1 MVVGSRG
8 DNAAGARR
16 DAMPDQPQTPPARFG
31 LYRAGWAMSGL
42 AIAFLLMDASM
53 KLLAL
58 PVVLQA
64 QAELGFEG
72 EGMARS
78 LGAILLACTLLY
90 ATPQTAVLGAIMLTG
105 YLGGAVAVKMRIGDP
120 LLTHVLFAVYVGVF
134 VWGGIYLRDARLREI
149 LPLRSDVR
157 DPTATAKQ

>member
-1 MVVGSRG
+1 MSNQPR
-8 DNAAGARR
+8 ALRAGY
-16 DAMPDQPQTPPARFG
+16 G

-42 AIAFLLMDASM
+42 VIAFLLLDASM

-64 QAELGFEG
+64 QADLGFEG
-72 EGMARS
+72 QGMARG

-90 ATPQTAVLGAIMLTG
+90 AAPRTATLGAILLTG
-105 YLGGAVAVKMRIGDP
+105 YLGGAVAVKLRIGDP
-120 LLTHVLFAVYVGVF
+120 LFTHILFGVYVGVL

-149 LPLRSDVR
+149 LPLRSGVHGR
-157 DPTATAKQ
+157 TVQAG

>member
-1 MVVGSRG
+1 
-8 DNAAGARR
+8 
-16 DAMPDQPQTPPARFG
+16 MPNQPRPPSTGIG

-64 QAELGFEG
+64 QAELGFGG
-72 EGMARS
+72 EPIARE

-90 ATPQTAVLGAIMLTG
+90 AVPQTAVLGAIMLTG

-120 LLTHVLFAVYVGVF
+120 LFTHVLFGVYVGFF

-157 DPTATAKQ
+157 DRTLPAG

>member
-1 MVVGSRG
+1 MPNQPRTPC
-8 DNAAGARR
+8 AGY
-16 DAMPDQPQTPPARFG
+16 G
-31 LYRAGWAMSGL
+31 LHRAGWAMSGL

-58 PVVLQA
+58 PVVLRA

-72 EGMARS
+72 EGMARE

-90 ATPQTAVLGAIMLTG
+90 AAPQTAVLGAIMLTG
-105 YLGGAVAVKMRIGDP
+105 FLGGAVAVKLRIGDP
-120 LLTHVLFAVYVGVF
+120 LFTHVLFGVYVGVL
-134 VWGGIYLRDARLREI
+134 VWGGIYLRDAKLRQI

-157 DPTATAKQ
+157 DRAVPAV

>member
-1 MVVGSRG
+1 MSNQSRTSS
-8 DNAAGARR
+8 AGY
-16 DAMPDQPQTPPARFG
+16 G
-31 LYRAGWAMSGL
+31 LYRAGWAMTGL

-72 EGMARS
+72 EGMARG

-90 ATPQTAVLGAIMLTG
+90 AAPQTAVLGAIMLTG
-105 YLGGAVAVKMRIGDP
+105 YLGGAVAVKLRVGDP
-120 LLTHVLFAVYVGVF
+120 LFTHVLFGVYVGVL
-134 VWGGIYLRDARLREI
+134 VWGGIYLRDARLRQI
-149 LPLRSDVR
+149 LPLRLDVR
-157 DPTATAKQ
+157 DRAVVCTENSIPY